1 MITEKQQS
9 ICRGTRT
16 GRAVG
21 RRVAQALLGIMR
33 ETTRRQEE
41 MRGNEKE
48 ESLESGNKQGPD
60 VTGAEGT

>member
-1 MITEKQQS
+1 MIAEKQQS

-33 ETTRRQEE
+33 ETTRQEE
-41 MRGNEKE
+41 MRGNERE
-48 ESLESGNKQGPD
+48 ESSESGNKQGPD

>member
-1 MITEKQQS
+1 MIAEKQQS

-21 RRVAQALLGIMR
+21 RRVAQAQLGITR
-33 ETTRRQEE
+33 ETTRQEE
-41 MRGNEKE
+41 MRGNERE
-48 ESLESGNKQGPD
+48 ESSESGNKQGPD